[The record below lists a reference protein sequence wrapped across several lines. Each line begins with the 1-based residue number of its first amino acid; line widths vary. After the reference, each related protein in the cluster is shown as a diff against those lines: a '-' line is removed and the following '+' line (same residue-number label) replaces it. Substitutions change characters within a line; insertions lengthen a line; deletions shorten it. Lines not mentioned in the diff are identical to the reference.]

1 MNIATGQR
9 ANPCKAVRR
18 QRGLTLIEVLVTLT
32 ILSVGLLGVAG
43 LQGIAKRSTHQA
55 YQRTLATQ
63 LVDGVIERIRANP
76 TAAASYHTGTG
87 SPLGTGPEGET
98 GKGGKKGGKETGKPS
113 PDCSGV
119 NVCTDAQLAAH
130 DLWAWGQMID
140 GATVTRVVDGDST
153 NIGGLVSPMG
163 CIVFAADAGKT
174 NTGQISI
181 MLSWEGLTD
190 ISDAV
195 EAGDTV
201 CGSGKAN
208 SNAMRRQTV
217 VNTYIYDDT
226 E

>member
-1 MNIATGQR
+1 MNSATTQR
-9 ANPCKAVRR
+9 AHPGKAR

-32 ILSVGLLGVAG
+32 ILSIGLLGVAG
-43 LQGIAKRSTHQA
+43 LQGMAKRSTHQA

-76 TAAASYHTGTG
+76 TAVASYHTGTG
-87 SPLGTGPEGET
+87 SPQ
-98 GKGGKKGGKETGKPS
+98 GGDAEASKPS

-119 NVCTDAQLAAH
+119 NTCSDTQLAAY
-130 DLWAWGQMID
+130 DLWAWGQLID
-140 GATVTRVVDGDST
+140 GTAVTRVVDGT
-153 NIGGLVSPMG
+153 TINTGGLVSPRG

-181 MLSWEGLTD
+181 ILSWEGLTE

-195 EAGDTV
+195 EAGGTV
-201 CGSGKAN
+201 CGSDAAN
-208 SNAMRRQTV
+208 SNTRRRQAV
-217 VNTYIYDDT
+217 VSTYIYDDT

>member
-1 MNIATGQR
+1 MNSATAQR
-9 ANPCKAVRR
+9 AHPAKAR

-32 ILSVGLLGVAG
+32 ILSIGLLGVAG
-43 LQGIAKRSTHQA
+43 LQGMAKRSTHQA

-76 TAAASYHTGTG
+76 TAVASYHTGTG
-87 SPLGTGPEGET
+87 SPLGGE
-98 GKGGKKGGKETGKPS
+98 EASQPS

-119 NVCTDAQLAAH
+119 NACTDTQLAAY
-130 DLWAWGQMID
+130 DLWAWGQLID
-140 GATVTRVVDGDST
+140 GTAVTRVVDGT
-153 NIGGLVSPMG
+153 TINTGGLVSPRG

-181 MLSWEGLTD
+181 MLSWQGLTE

-195 EAGDTV
+195 EAGGTV
-201 CGSGKAN
+201 CGSGGAN
-208 SNAMRRQTV
+208 SNTLRRQAV
-217 VNTYIYDDT
+217 VSTYIYDDT